1 MKLKLGKWE
10 TVGKQCYNVKTGS
23 KNQGK
28 LQYITTELQF
38 QAETAVRRESI
49 YKRYKQAKLFYTM
62 QQCFFSMSAL
72 APESAVKERKGQLH
86 QVTGYLKHSF

>member
-62 QQCFFSMSAL
+62 QQCFFPCQLWLQNQLSRR
-72 APESAVKERKGQLH
+72 EKGN
-86 QVTGYLKHSF
+86 YIK